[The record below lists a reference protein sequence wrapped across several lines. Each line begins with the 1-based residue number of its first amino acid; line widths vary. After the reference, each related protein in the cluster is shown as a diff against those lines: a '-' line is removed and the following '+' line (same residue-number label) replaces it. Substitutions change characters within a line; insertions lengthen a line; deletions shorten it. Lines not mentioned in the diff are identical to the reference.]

1 MGGGIV
7 MKPFSLEEYNKNP
20 NQKVVTRDGR
30 NVTIHCTN
38 YDSNS
43 PIIAQI
49 EGAHS
54 SNSFTK
60 EGKFCQISDSKND
73 LFFATEKREG
83 WINIF
88 KYNFG
93 EPFIGDMYIFRS
105 KEEAEESAKNDRT
118 YVKSIKI
125 EWEEE

>member
-1 MGGGIV
+1 
-7 MKPFSLEEYNKNP
+7 MKSFSLEEYLKNP
-20 NQKVVTRDGR
+20 SRKVVTRDGK

-38 YDSNS
+38 YNSNS

-73 LFFATEKREG
+73 LFFASEKHEG
-83 WINIF
+83 WINI
-88 KYNFG
+88 KNSYPFG
-93 EPFIGDMYIFRS
+93 YYCVPHIFQT
-105 KEEAEESAKNDRT
+105 KEDAENHEVGSSS
-118 YVKSIKI
+118 YVETVKI
-125 EWEEE
+125 EWEE

>member
-7 MKPFSLEEYNKNP
+7 MKQFSLEEYIKNP
-20 NQKVVTRDGR
+20 SRKIVTRDGR

-73 LFFATEKREG
+73 LFFKPEKHEG
-83 WINIF
+83 WINLYRNEDGISWISPNYF
-88 KYNFG
+88 T
-93 EPFIGDMYIFRS
+93 S
-105 KEEAEESAKNDRT
+105 KKEAEKEGKTHTCSVT
-118 YVKSIKI
+118 TIKI
-125 EWEEE
+125 EWEE